1 MAARAGRPSSPCRSR
16 PCRDAG
22 ARASRAVTALL
33 SLRGVQRAY
42 RGDAAP
48 FALEVP
54 EFDLTE
60 GEALALV
67 GPSGSGKSTLL
78 MMLALAAAPDAAAR
92 FTFAGEDVARH
103 WKAGRGELLAG
114 LRGRRIGVVP
124 QTGGLLPYLSVEANI
139 ALTQRIAGREDAR
152 RVRALAEEL
161 GIAAQLAKRPAD
173 LSVGQRQRVA
183 IARALA
189 HRPVLV
195 LADEPT
201 ASVHPELADAVLAL
215 LRRECAEAGAALLVA
230 THDPERA
237 GRLGYP
243 LLACTTHAPG
253 ADGVARSVFSRAV
266 LAEAA

>member
-1 MAARAGRPSSPCRSR
+1 M
-16 PCRDAG
+16 
-22 ARASRAVTALL
+22 TMLL

-54 EFDLTE
+54 EFDLAA
-60 GEALALV
+60 GEALALA

-78 MMLALAAAPDAAAR
+78 MMLALAAPPDAAEGFD
-92 FTFAGEDVARH
+92 FTGQDIRRLWRE
-103 WKAGRGELLAG
+103 GRRDALAG
-114 LRGRRIGVVP
+114 LRAAKIGVVP
-124 QTGGLLPYLSVEANI
+124 QTGGLLPYLSVAGNI
-139 ALTQRIAGREDAR
+139 ALTQRIAGRSDPA

-161 GIAAQLAKRPAD
+161 GIGAQLGKRPAA

-189 HRPVLV
+189 HRPALV

-215 LRRECAEAGAALLVA
+215 LKRECAAAGAALLVA

-237 GRLGYP
+237 ARAGYP
-243 LLACTTHAPG
+243 VLACVTHPPG
-253 ADGVARSVFSRAV
+253 SDGVARSVFSRAL